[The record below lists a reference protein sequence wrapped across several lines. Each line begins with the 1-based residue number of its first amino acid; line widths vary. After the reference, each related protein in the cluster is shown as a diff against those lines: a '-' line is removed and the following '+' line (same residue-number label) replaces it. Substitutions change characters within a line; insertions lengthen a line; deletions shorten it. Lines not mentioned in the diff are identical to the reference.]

1 VTRLAGPTSFTIVL
15 SIFLLVAIVIGGL
28 GSLLGAVLGS
38 ALLVFL
44 VPFVTN
50 VGLDAGLSS
59 SEAANIAPLAFG
71 IVLIVVMLTAPQGVV
86 GTIRL
91 KYLTR
96 QASKSMRAEQG

>member
-1 VTRLAGPTSFTIVL
+1 VL
-15 SIFLLVAIVIGGL
+15 SIFLLVGIVIGGL
-28 GSLLGAVLGS
+28 GSLLGAVIGS

-59 SEAANIAPLAFG
+59 AQAANIAPLVFG
-71 IVLIVVMLTAPQGVV
+71 VVLITVMLAAPQGLV

-91 KYLTR
+91 RYETR
-96 QASKSMRAEQG
+96 KASKAMRSSS